1 MLIRRLVLMSA
12 TVVMAAAIAL
22 PIALAAPGKR
32 HKHIHFTDTI
42 VGAGIGGNRAVF
54 SIHDSIHG
62 NGAGTQTV
70 TPSGSGGSDTE
81 IVYYGDATA
90 TSKGTFTLG
99 APDANGVASLSGSG
113 HDVRGTG
120 KLRRLRSSFSY
131 SGTLNTKTGAFRI
144 ILSGT
149 ESF

>member
-1 MLIRRLVLMSA
+1 MFIRRLVLVSG
-12 TVVMAAAIAL
+12 TVVMAAAVVMPSAF
-22 PIALAAPGKR
+22 AAPATR

-42 VGAGIGGNRAVF
+42 VGAGISANRSVF

-81 IVYYGDATA
+81 IIYYGNATA
-90 TSKGTFTLG
+90 SSRGTFTVG
-99 APDANGVASLSGSG
+99 IPDANGIAPLSGSG
-113 HDVRGTG
+113 HDVSGTG
-120 KLRRLRSSFSY
+120 KLRHLSSSY
-131 SGTLNTKTGAFRI
+131 TYTGTINTKTGVFRI
-144 ILSGT
+144 TLRGT

>member
-1 MLIRRLVLMSA
+1 MFIRRLILVSG
-12 TVVMAAAIAL
+12 TVVMAAAVAL
-22 PIALAAPGKR
+22 PSALAAPAKR
-32 HKHIHFTDTI
+32 HTHIHFTDTI
-42 VGAGIGGNRAVF
+42 VGAGIGATQSVF
-54 SIHDSIHG
+54 SIHDSIQG

-90 TSKGTFTLG
+90 SSRGTFTVG
-99 APDANGVASLSGSG
+99 TPSANGIAPLSGSG
-113 HDVRGTG
+113 HDVSGTG
-120 KLRRLRSSFSY
+120 KLRHLSSSY
-131 SGTLNTKTGAFRI
+131 TYTGTLNTKTGAFRI